1 MLTDVLDWHTLGT
14 KLGLP
19 DSSLG
24 AIRIDH
30 SAYGTDRQR
39 HEMISKWLAYDTKAS
54 WNKLANA
61 LEEMGNNTL
70 AKNIRETYIPG
81 YTCKFTRDTTYSS
94 FKSIS
99 AILISCN

>member
-1 MLTDVLDWHTLGT
+1 MLTSVLDWHTLGT

-30 SAYGTDRQR
+30 SPYGTDRQR

-54 WNKLANA
+54 WSKLASA

-70 AKNIRETYIPG
+70 AEEIRGKYIPG
-81 YTCKFTRDTTYSS
+81 YKSEFTRDATY
-94 FKSIS
+94 
-99 AILISCN
+99 